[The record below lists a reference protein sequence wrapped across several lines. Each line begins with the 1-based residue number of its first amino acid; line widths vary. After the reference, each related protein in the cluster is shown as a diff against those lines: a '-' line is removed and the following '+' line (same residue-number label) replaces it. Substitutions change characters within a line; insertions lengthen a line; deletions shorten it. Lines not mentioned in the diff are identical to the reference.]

1 MYFCQCQAGF
11 AAKKS
16 IFPILSSRIGSDKIA
31 IYFYNLTSIIMT
43 EYDILK
49 GLRHSEQLVVEHK
62 DTAAVYG
69 SGALEVFATPAMI
82 ALMEKTCL
90 MAVYD
95 KVGEGNT
102 TVGIAVNI
110 KHLKASPVGATI
122 RCEAELV
129 EVDRR
134 RLVFA
139 VKCFEG
145 DTLIGEGIHERFVVE
160 SAKFMAK
167 L

>member
-1 MYFCQCQAGF
+1 M
-11 AAKKS
+11 
-16 IFPILSSRIGSDKIA
+16 
-31 IYFYNLTSIIMT
+31 
-43 EYDILK
+43 LK
-49 GLRHSEQLVVEHK
+49 GLRHCESLVVECK

-90 MAVYD
+90 ESMAD
-95 KVGEGNT
+95 IIGEGNT

-110 KHLKASPVGATI
+110 KHLKASPVGVTI
-122 RCEAELV
+122 RCEAELT

-134 RLVFA
+134 RLVFS

-145 DTLIGEGIHERFVVE
+145 ETLVGEGIHERFVVDSE
-160 SAKFMAK
+160 KFMSKFK
-167 L
+167 LTLRQA

>member
-1 MYFCQCQAGF
+1 M
-11 AAKKS
+11 
-16 IFPILSSRIGSDKIA
+16 
-31 IYFYNLTSIIMT
+31 
-43 EYDILK
+43 EYDMLK
-49 GLRHSEQLVVEHK
+49 GLRHIEQLVVEHK

-82 ALMEKTCL
+82 ALMEKSCL
-90 MAVYD
+90 ESVANKIGD
-95 KVGEGNT
+95 GNT

-110 KHLKASPVGATI
+110 KHLKASPVGSTI

-134 RLVFA
+134 RLVFS

-145 DTLIGEGIHERFVVE
+145 EALVGEGIHERFVVD
-160 SAKFMAK
+160 SQKFMSK
-167 L
+167 F

>member
-1 MYFCQCQAGF
+1 M
-11 AAKKS
+11 
-16 IFPILSSRIGSDKIA
+16 
-31 IYFYNLTSIIMT
+31 
-43 EYDILK
+43 EYDMLK
-49 GLRHSEQLVVEHK
+49 GLRHSEMLVVEHK

-90 MAVYD
+90 ESVAN
-95 KVGEGNT
+95 KIGEGNT

-110 KHLKASPVGATI
+110 KHLKASSVGSTI

-134 RLVFA
+134 RLVFK
-139 VKCFEG
+139 VRCFEG
-145 DTLIGEGIHERFVVE
+145 DTLVGEGIHERFIVDNE
-160 SAKFMAK
+160 KFMSK
-167 L
+167 F

>member
-1 MYFCQCQAGF
+1 MM
-11 AAKKS
+11 
-16 IFPILSSRIGSDKIA
+16 D
-31 IYFYNLTSIIMT
+31 YNA
-43 EYDILK
+43 LK
-49 GLRHSEQLVVEHK
+49 GLRHSEELVVKHK

-90 MAVYD
+90 MGVCD
-95 KVGEGNT
+95 KIGEGNT

-122 RCEAELV
+122 RCEAELT

-134 RLVFA
+134 RLVFK
-139 VKCFEG
+139 VQCFEG
-145 DTLIGEGIHERFVVE
+145 ETLVGEGIHERFVVE
-160 SAKFMAK
+160 SEKFMAK

>member
-1 MYFCQCQAGF
+1 
-11 AAKKS
+11 
-16 IFPILSSRIGSDKIA
+16 
-31 IYFYNLTSIIMT
+31 
-43 EYDILK
+43 
-49 GLRHSEQLVVEHK
+49 
-62 DTAAVYG
+62 
-69 SGALEVFATPAMI
+69 
-82 ALMEKTCL
+82 MEKTCL
-90 MAVYD
+90 MAVCD
-95 KVGEGNT
+95 KAGEGNT

-110 KHLKASPVGATI
+110 KHLKASPVGAAI

>member
-1 MYFCQCQAGF
+1 
-11 AAKKS
+11 
-16 IFPILSSRIGSDKIA
+16 
-31 IYFYNLTSIIMT
+31 MT
-43 EYDILK
+43 TFDTLK
-49 GLRHSEQLVVEHK
+49 GLRHCETLVVMHK

-90 MAVYD
+90 MAVCD
-95 KVGEGNT
+95 KIGEGNT

-122 RCEAELV
+122 RCEAELT
-129 EVDRR
+129 EMDRR
-134 RLVFA
+134 RLVFK
-139 VKCFEG
+139 VQCFEG
-145 DTLIGEGIHERFVVE
+145 ANLIGEGIHERFVVE
-160 SAKFMAK
+160 STKFMAK

>member
-1 MYFCQCQAGF
+1 
-11 AAKKS
+11 
-16 IFPILSSRIGSDKIA
+16 
-31 IYFYNLTSIIMT
+31 MT
-43 EYDILK
+43 EFDTLK

-90 MAVYD
+90 MSVCD
-95 KVGEGNT
+95 KIGEGNT

-110 KHLKASPVGATI
+110 KHLKASPVGSTI

-134 RLVFA
+134 RLVFE
-139 VKCFEG
+139 VKCFE
-145 DTLIGEGIHERFVVE
+145 DTTLVGEGIHERFVVE
-160 SAKFMAK
+160 SEKFMSK
-167 L
+167 FK

>member
-1 MYFCQCQAGF
+1 M
-11 AAKKS
+11 
-16 IFPILSSRIGSDKIA
+16 
-31 IYFYNLTSIIMT
+31 
-43 EYDILK
+43 EYDNLK
-49 GLRHSEQLVVEHK
+49 GLRYSETLVVDHK

-90 MAVYD
+90 ESVAD
-95 KVGEGNT
+95 KIGEGNT

-122 RCEAELV
+122 RCEAHLV

-134 RLVFA
+134 RLVFE
-139 VKCFEG
+139 VQCFE
-145 DTLIGEGIHERFVVE
+145 DETLVGEGVHERFIVDSE
-160 SAKFMAK
+160 KFMSK
-167 L
+167 F

>member
-1 MYFCQCQAGF
+1 M
-11 AAKKS
+11 
-16 IFPILSSRIGSDKIA
+16 
-31 IYFYNLTSIIMT
+31 
-43 EYDILK
+43 LK
-49 GLRHSEQLVVEHK
+49 GLHNSMTLVVEHK

-90 MAVYD
+90 ESVAD
-95 KVGEGNT
+95 KIGEGNT

-110 KHLKASPVGATI
+110 KHLKASPVGSTI
-122 RCEAELV
+122 RCDAELV

-139 VKCFEG
+139 VKCFVSE
-145 DTLIGEGIHERFVVE
+145 TLVGEGVHERFVVDSE
-160 SAKFMAK
+160 KFMSK
-167 L
+167 F

>member
-1 MYFCQCQAGF
+1 M
-11 AAKKS
+11 
-16 IFPILSSRIGSDKIA
+16 
-31 IYFYNLTSIIMT
+31 
-43 EYDILK
+43 EYEQLK
-49 GLRHSEQLVVEHK
+49 GISHSESLVVEHK

-90 MAVYD
+90 ESVAD
-95 KVGEGNT
+95 KIGEGNT

-110 KHLKASPVGATI
+110 KHLKASPIGATI
-122 RCEAELV
+122 RCEAKLT

-134 RLVFA
+134 RLVFS

-145 DTLIGEGIHERFVVE
+145 ETLVGEGIHERFVVDSE
-160 SAKFMAK
+160 KFMSK
-167 L
+167 F

>member
-1 MYFCQCQAGF
+1 
-11 AAKKS
+11 
-16 IFPILSSRIGSDKIA
+16 
-31 IYFYNLTSIIMT
+31 MT

-90 MAVYD
+90 ISVRD
-95 KVGEGNT
+95 KIGKGNT

-110 KHLKASPVGATI
+110 KHLKASPVGSTI

-134 RLVFA
+134 RLVFS
-139 VKCFEG
+139 VKCYEG
-145 DTLIGEGIHERFVVE
+145 MTLIGEGFHERFIVE
-160 SAKFMAK
+160 SAKFMSK